1 MANKRDLKNQ
11 IKFICGDIACECIMA
26 RNFIPGVDTEK
37 MNNNIYEVASLQ
49 TSTLKRVSF
58 AYDKVVADFE
68 NKKAYQKAKSKYFAD
83 AYKKLHSDF
92 KDGIN
97 AIVKAMNDSLS
108 KEQKEAQKNK

>member
-1 MANKRDLKNQ
+1 MANKRDLKKR

-26 RNFIPGVDTEK
+26 RNFFVGVDAEK
-37 MNNNIYEVASLQ
+37 MNNNVYEVASLQ
-49 TSTLKRVSF
+49 TTTLKRVSF

-92 KDGIN
+92 NDGIN
-97 AIVKAMNDSLS
+97 AIVKLMNDSLS
-108 KEQKEAQKNK
+108 KEQRDVQKNR